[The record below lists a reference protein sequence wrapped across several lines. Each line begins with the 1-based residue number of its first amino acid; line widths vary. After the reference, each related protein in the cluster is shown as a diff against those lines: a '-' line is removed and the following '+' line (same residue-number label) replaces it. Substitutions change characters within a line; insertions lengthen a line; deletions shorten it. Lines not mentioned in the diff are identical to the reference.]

1 MFNPND
7 NSFFWDD
14 AGFLAWLGIPVEEK
28 KKEEKKQETP
38 VITVEEVAVE
48 AVVET
53 PSPQQKVEV
62 PQVFGNAKVIR
73 RSEST
78 PEQKPSVH
86 KKPSRVAF
94 SQAEYK
100 SKDDSKPQYD
110 RSRFGQWTTQE
121 WSPESKAKQH
131 ADIDNF
137 ITAKSESAKA
147 WRNEVLWWRGPR
159 KPGDFSRWPHRGGPR
174 EHKNDG
180 KLVLGG
186 YAKKW
191 AQQQQATK
199 QEKVYK
205 VSDSLKKKTSVVLPG
220 QITVK
225 EFSEKMWVPLPEVMK
240 VLLSNKIILPAQAN
254 IDFDT
259 ASLVAVEF
267 DVTIEKEETKTD
279 ISHML
284 EGDLNAI
291 LAQDKDAGDVIERAP
306 IVTIMGHVDHGKT
319 KLLDYLRKTDVV
331 KGEAGGITQSIGAS
345 QVVHHG
351 KKITFIDTPGHE
363 LFTSLRARGAKITNI
378 AIIVVA
384 ADDGVKQQTIE
395 AINHAKD
402 AWVQIIVAIT
412 KADKW
417 LTKIEEIKGQLA
429 QQGLTPEDRWG
440 DIMLVPCSAVTG
452 LGIDDLLDAILLQ
465 TEMMELR
472 YSPSRRP
479 VATVLEA
486 HKDAK
491 QWVLS
496 TILVMTGTMKV
507 GDVLVA
513 GTSYGRVRK
522 MMNRK
527 GESIKTATGGDPIM
541 ILWLNEVPEPG
552 KVVEWVAS
560 EKDANK
566 KIEEI
571 KAHDSFQAKVSTAAS
586 LLDHIN
592 KGEKVQLK
600 LILKADSFGSL
611 EALKYAAQKVELPEG
626 IELKI
631 VHHDVGAIT
640 DSDLIFAKAA
650 EALVIG
656 FNVSIPGALKKRAD
670 QLRVTVKE
678 YDIIYE
684 FIDFLTLF
692 SQGMIEVEKQQVIIG
707 NLQVL
712 GTFFRRGKEMII
724 WGKVLTGWVVKN
736 NAYFRVFRGE
746 EQLATGQITSLQRN
760 QESVGEVREGYECG
774 MKVRVS
780 KKIELDDRLEF
791 FIRE

>member
-28 KKEEKKQETP
+28 KAEEKKTEAKK
-38 VITVEEVAVE
+38 EEVLVE
-48 AVVET
+48 APVVVIAE
-53 PSPQQKVEV
+53 PISEEPIA
-62 PQVFGNAKVIR
+62 QVFGNAKVIR
-73 RSEST
+73 RAEPKAPKEVTSR
-78 PEQKPSVH
+78 PVR
-86 KKPSRVAF
+86 PSRVAF
-94 SQAEYK
+94 SKAEHK
-100 SKDDSKPQYD
+100 PKDDQKPVYD
-110 RSRFGQWTTQE
+110 RSKFWQATE
-121 WSPESKAKQH
+121 EVKAKQH
-131 ADIDNF
+131 ADIDSF
-137 ITAKSESAKA
+137 ITQKSEAHKA
-147 WRNEVLWWRGPR
+147 GRNEVLGGRWPRRPWTSTSTGTGRGPWRG
-159 KPGDFSRWPHRGGPR
+159 SQAA
-174 EHKNDG
+174 DG
-180 KLVLGG
+180 KLILGW

-191 AQQQQATK
+191 TNQTAQTPK

-205 VSDSLKKKTSVVLPG
+205 VSDSLKKKTSIVLPA

-267 DVTIEKEETKTD
+267 DVTIEKEETKTS
-279 ISHML
+279 ISDML
-284 EGDLNAI
+284 EGDLTAI
-291 LAQDKDAGDVIERAP
+291 LAQDKDAGDVCERAP

-345 QVVHHG
+345 QVIHNK

-402 AWVQIIVAIT
+402 AGVQIIVAIT

-429 QQGLTPEDRWG
+429 QQWLTPEDRGG
-440 DIMLVPCSAVTG
+440 DIMLIPCSAVTG
-452 LGIDDLLDAILLQ
+452 LGIEDLLDAILLQ

-472 YSPSRRP
+472 YSPSRRA

-491 QWVLS
+491 QGVLS
-496 TILVMTGTMKV
+496 TILVMTGTLKV

-527 GESIKTATGGDPIM
+527 GESIRTATGGDPIM
-541 ILWLNEVPEPG
+541 ILWLNDVPEPG
-552 KVVEWVAS
+552 KVVEGVLN
-560 EKDANK
+560 EKEANK

-571 KAHDSFQAKVSTAAS
+571 KAHESFHAKSSTAAS
-586 LLDHIN
+586 LLDHIS

-626 IELKI
+626 IELKV
-631 VHHDVGAIT
+631 VHADVGAIT
-640 DSDLIFAKAA
+640 DSDLIFGKAA

-656 FNVSIPGALKKRAD
+656 FNVSVPGNLKKRAD

-707 NLQVL
+707 NLSVL
-712 GTFFRRGKEMII
+712 GTFFRRGKEMIL
-724 WGKVLTGWVVKN
+724 WGKVLTGGFVRN

-746 EQLATGQITSLQRN
+746 EQITTGQITSLQRN
-760 QESVGEVREGYECG
+760 QESVNEVREGYECG
-774 MKVRVS
+774 MKVRAG
-780 KKIELDDRLEF
+780 KKIELEDRLEF
-791 FIRE
+791 FIWE